1 MAPRLLKTASGR
13 RTGAAIPIATLL
25 RRFFRLKRLRPG
37 QRQAIDR
44 VLAGEDVL
52 AIMPTG
58 GGKSLCYQLPG
69 LHMKGTTVVVS
80 PLISLLKDQADRLEA
95 RGAEVAAVN
104 STVGEREE
112 RELLDEIRRHKADFV
127 FTTPERLGD
136 PSFLQTLRGTKIDL
150 FVVDEAHCISQWG
163 HDFRPAFL
171 GLGRALRELGDPPL
185 LALTAT
191 ATPEVVED
199 IRTQL
204 DRPRLQVV
212 QAALYRPNLRFSVRQ
227 VTNEA
232 EKREVLLRS
241 LEETKGAAIVY
252 TATVK
257 AAEALRGW
265 LAQQGVE
272 EPVLYHGRL
281 PKRARTEAQEAFI
294 GGARTIVATNAF
306 GMGIDRADVRSVIHY
321 QLPGSLEAY
330 YQEAGRAGR
339 DGKEARCTLLYDHSD
354 RRLQLYFAGK
364 IPLHR
369 RKVER
374 MAKYA
379 RGTACRWRTI
389 LEYFGE
395 DAPFERCGTCDA
407 CLAPAQTEGRPMEI
421 RGEASLEVGD
431 RVQVPRYGVGVVQSV
446 GDDRVAVELPRR
458 GIRQFIP
465 GFVRKILDKRKG
477 R

>member
-1 MAPRLLKTASGR
+1 LPATLP
-13 RTGAAIPIATLL
+13 TLL

-37 QRQAIDR
+37 QRQVIDR

-69 LHMKGTTVVVS
+69 LHLKGTTVVVS
-80 PLISLLKDQADRLEA
+80 PLISLMKDQADKLEA
-95 RGAEVAAVN
+95 RGAGVAAVN
-104 STVGEREE
+104 STLSEREE
-112 RELLDEIRRHKADFV
+112 RALLEEIRRHKADFV
-127 FTTPERLGD
+127 FTTPERLAD
-136 PSFLQTLRGTKIDL
+136 ATFVQTLRRTKIDL
-150 FVVDEAHCISQWG
+150 LVVDEAHCISQWG

-171 GLGRALRELGDPPL
+171 GLGAALHALGDPPL

-191 ATPEVVED
+191 ATPDVIED
-199 IRTQL
+199 IRKQL
-204 DRPRLQVV
+204 GRPRMQVV
-212 QAALYRPNLRFSVRQ
+212 QAALYRPNLRFEVRQ

-232 EKREVLLRS
+232 EKRAVLLGS
-241 LEETKGAAIVY
+241 LTEIEGPAIIY

-257 AAEALRGW
+257 AAEALHAW
-265 LAQQGVE
+265 LKAQGKDN
-272 EPVLYHGRL
+272 VLYHGRL
-281 PKRARTEAQEAFI
+281 PKRERAGAQDAFMS
-294 GGARTIVATNAF
+294 GGAHTMVATNAF
-306 GMGIDRADVRSVIHY
+306 GMGIDRADIRAVIHY

-354 RRLQLYFAGK
+354 RRLQLYFAGR

-374 MAKYA
+374 MALYA

-389 LEYFGE
+389 LEYFDE
-395 DAPFERCGTCDA
+395 RAPFERCGTCDS
-407 CLAPAQTEGRPMEI
+407 CVAPAPAPEAPVLHVKP
-421 RGEASLEVGD
+421 EASLEVGD
-431 RVQVPRYGVGVVQSV
+431 RVQVPRYGAGVVQSV

-458 GIRQFIP
+458 GIREFLP
-465 GFVRKILDKRKG
+465 RFVRRILRKK
-477 R
+477 